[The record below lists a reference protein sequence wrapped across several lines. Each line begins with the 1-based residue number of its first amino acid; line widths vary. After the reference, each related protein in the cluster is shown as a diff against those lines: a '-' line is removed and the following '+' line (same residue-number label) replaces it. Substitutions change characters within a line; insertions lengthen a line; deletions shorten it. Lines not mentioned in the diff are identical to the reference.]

1 MLCFIYLFLLISKFI
16 KYPVMP
22 KGKILIKKEYQLG
35 TVYPLL
41 NLRMTWIQDCS
52 YFELC
57 ASFNELLFGNME
69 FLLCLKKK
77 SKEAKYP
84 LSSLTHKFILK
95 PLCIY

>member
-1 MLCFIYLFLLISKFI
+1 
-16 KYPVMP
+16 MP

-35 TVYPLL
+35 RVYLLL
-41 NLRMTWIQDCS
+41 NLRMTWVQGCS

-77 SKEAKYP
+77 RKEAKHSL
-84 LSSLTHKFILK
+84 LSHKFILK